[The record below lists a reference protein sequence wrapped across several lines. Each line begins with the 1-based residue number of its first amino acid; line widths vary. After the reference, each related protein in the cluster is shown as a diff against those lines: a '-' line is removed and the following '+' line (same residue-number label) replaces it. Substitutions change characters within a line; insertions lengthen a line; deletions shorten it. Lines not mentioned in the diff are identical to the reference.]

1 MAAKFADWGRLF
13 PLRLRP
19 SPRAWLSGG
28 GDEYGGDYQLLRQR
42 RPKPPPK
49 GHLVVYV
56 PRDGGE
62 RPHRAVVPVVYF
74 NHPLFGE
81 LLRKVETEFGF
92 QQSGGSPSP
101 ARSPTSRASAPPWPP
116 KLAAAGAA
124 APPPVA
130 AAAALPHRT
139 PPDRPTDLRL
149 YLKCA

>member
-92 QQSGGSPSP
+92 QQSGGITIPCPVSDFESICT
-101 ARSPTSRASAPPWPP
+101 A
-116 KLAAAGAA
+116 
-124 APPPVA
+124 VA
-130 AAAALPHRT
+130 AEVGRRRSGSSAARLPRQLLSLT
-139 PPDRPTDLRL
+139 GRRPIVQQTCD
-149 YLKCA
+149 YI